1 MFFVSIAILILA
13 ALKEK
18 LLNNFKLEIFM
29 SFYLHANKIINK
41 VIRNYRLD
49 ISGEVNV
56 LSTDMT
62 KAIMIDDDLYNKVSS
77 AVSTMKKDYPYI
89 EISISRELH
98 ELAINFFSI
107 NELLIFEDNYFE
119 NFQSNISKMVNNI
132 VTTDALKVR
141 INFFGTLKSWPK
153 LEKFIMVNNDKDIY
167 FKITEAIPRG
177 FVFIKF
183 GELVEDFLLKHM
195 SEFIDKY

>member
-1 MFFVSIAILILA
+1 
-13 ALKEK
+13 
-18 LLNNFKLEIFM
+18 M